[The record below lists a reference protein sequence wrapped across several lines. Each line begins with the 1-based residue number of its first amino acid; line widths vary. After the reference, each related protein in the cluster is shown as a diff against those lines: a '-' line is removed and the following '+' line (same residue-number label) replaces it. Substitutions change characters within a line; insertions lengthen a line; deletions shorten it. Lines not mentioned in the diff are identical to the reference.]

1 MTIEDTRKGNHIT
14 LLKEA
19 NRYLIM
25 QCIIKYAPLSTE
37 DIVKRTNLSR
47 PTVLGVIRELQEER
61 LIIHDGFSESIGGRA
76 ANLWALNG
84 EDHFAVGI
92 DFEFPKVRM
101 TLANMKRQIRA
112 SQTLVFSQDVNR
124 DTLLTE
130 LFDKLNTF
138 IDDSGIARKSIR
150 GIGVGLPGVI
160 DTVKGMSLSIER
172 IHGWKNVRFQEELE
186 KCTGLQ
192 VYIKNDVHLMG
203 LVEKRLY
210 LGDEIK
216 DFIYV
221 GFRSGIGCIVY
232 QKDRP
237 MRGEKGNAGFI
248 GHSTLNPNGP
258 VCCCGSR
265 GCLDVYAGKMSIV
278 QNYVQLCTEQG
289 TVLTETPDFD
299 DLLALAA
306 SGDALAAKVMRDAGF
321 YLGVALS
328 NLIKIVEIPRVV
340 IGGCPALK
348 DSVLL
353 EAAEASM
360 KQYLTDSLSMQ
371 VSLSCGA
378 MPEEKFALGGCLLV
392 FDHLLEKPKLNLSS
406 I

>member
-1 MTIEDTRKGNHIT
+1 MTIEDKQKGNHIT

-37 DIVKRTNLSR
+37 DIIKRTNLSR
-47 PTVLGVIRELQEER
+47 PTVISVIRELKDER
-61 LIIHDGFSESIGGRA
+61 LIVHDGFSESNGGRA

-101 TLANMKRQIRA
+101 MIANMKRQIRA
-112 SQTLVFSQDVNR
+112 SQTLAFSQEVDKKE
-124 DTLLTE
+124 LLTE
-130 LFDKLNTF
+130 LFNKLNAF
-138 IDDSGIARKSIR
+138 IDDSGLERQSIR

-160 DTVKGMSLSIER
+160 DTVNGTSLSIER
-172 IHGWKNVRFQEELE
+172 IHGWKNVQFKEELE
-186 KCTGLQ
+186 KRTGLQ
-192 VYIKNDVHLMG
+192 VYMKNDVHLMG
-203 LVEKRLY
+203 LVEKSLY

-216 DFIYV
+216 DFIYI

-248 GHSTLNPNGP
+248 GHTTLNPNGP

-265 GCLDVYAGKMSIV
+265 GCLDVYASKLSIV
-278 QNYVQLCTEQG
+278 QNYVRFSAEQG
-289 TVLTETPDFD
+289 VKLTEAPEFD
-299 DLLALAA
+299 YLLSLAA
-306 SGDALAAKVMRDAGF
+306 SGDDVAIKVMRDAGF

-328 NLIKIVEIPRVV
+328 NLIKIVEIPHVV
-340 IGGCPALK
+340 IGGCPALEN
-348 DSVLL
+348 SVLL
-353 EAAEASM
+353 EATETSM

-371 VSLSCGA
+371 VSLRCGA
-378 MPEEKFALGGCLLV
+378 MLENQFALGGCLLI
-392 FDHLLEKPKLNLSS
+392 FDHLLSKPKLNLSS